1 MKEIIILGDVEMGCG
16 SYTDDFVSDKLLS
29 NLIIELSQKKHDVDL
44 VFNGDS
50 FDFLKCPVILQKK
63 SRLNGKITPKHH
75 YPRHICKDTSL
86 AKLDLIYNAHKE
98 VFEAMSTFVSKPG
111 KNLFFVI
118 GNHDADIMFKEVRK
132 KLKQLIGKTKHKSK
146 VHFPGLKYQ
155 YKEVLAE
162 HGHMYDY
169 LNKIDPKYWYLIYK
183 NKKILNIPWV
193 SFSIVSNFLEE
204 KEKNPI
210 MERIF
215 PRQEMF
221 AKHTKL
227 LHKLTLKGLAHL
239 MISTIYYPIRYHY
252 DPTYTYPK
260 ELFRE
265 FYRRVKKVHW
275 DVDKIMHKFQKVQK
289 KRKKKYKIHVLG
301 HIHDKYLEVKEGE
314 VFIHPGS
321 WRDEYDL
328 NSETGM
334 LEPRQK
340 SYVKIVFDNDG
351 TDISNDNTVCEG
363 KLCYELVHLDNN
375 RNSLLFDDV
384 KGNEHK
390 YYQLIKED
398 EEKSVVFN

>member
-16 SYTDDFVSDKLLS
+16 TYTDDFVSDKLLS
-29 NLIIELSQKKHDVDL
+29 KLILELSNKKNDVDL

-50 FDFLKCPVILQKK
+50 FDFLKCPIILEKEFIGK
-63 SRLNGKITPKHH
+63 GKITKKKNHH

-86 AKLDLIYNAHKE
+86 AKLNLIYNAHKE
-98 VFEAMSTFVSKPG
+98 VFDALSYFVSKQN
-111 KNLFFVI
+111 KHLFFVI
-118 GNHDADIMFKEVRK
+118 GNHDADLMFKQVRSKLK
-132 KLKQLIGKTKHKSK
+132 KLIGGKNNRSN

-155 YKEVLAE
+155 HNEVLAE

-169 LNKIDPKYWYLIYK
+169 LNKIDPKYWYLTYK
-183 NKKILNIPWV
+183 GKKILNIPWV
-193 SFSIVSNFLEE
+193 SFSIVSNFLDE
-204 KEKNPI
+204 KEKNPV

-221 AKHTKL
+221 AKHTGL
-227 LHKLTLKGLAHL
+227 LHKLTLRGFIHL
-239 MISTIYYPIRYHY
+239 MMSILYYPVRYHY

-260 ELFRE
+260 ELLRE
-265 FYRRVKKVHW
+265 FYRRIKKTHW

-289 KRKKKYKIHVLG
+289 KRKRRYKIHVLG
-301 HIHDKYLEVKEGE
+301 HIHDKYFEAKDGE

-340 SYVKIVFDNDG
+340 SYVKIIVDEERLD
-351 TDISNDNTVCEG
+351 
-363 KLCYELVHLDNN
+363 YELVHLDNN
-375 RNSLLFDDV
+375 RTPLVFNDV
-384 KGNEHK
+384 KDNEHK
-390 YYQLIKED
+390 FIELIKED
-398 EEKSVVFN
+398 ELKSVVFR